1 MKFLHLV
8 SFTQSRSTT
17 GCPKSSF
24 LYFIS
29 LYFSTIGLGKQS
41 IDKKKFVFQSNSPFP
56 YLLCHFLIGIFDLC
70 NSAPKVRVREY
81 IFQPHIFC
89 IL

>member
-24 LYFIS
+24 LYF
-29 LYFSTIGLGKQS
+29 STIGLGKQIIEKNLS
-41 IDKKKFVFQSNSPFP
+41 FSLIH
-56 YLLCHFLIGIFDLC
+56 HFHTCCNIF
-70 NSAPKVRVREY
+70 
-81 IFQPHIFC
+81 
-89 IL
+89 